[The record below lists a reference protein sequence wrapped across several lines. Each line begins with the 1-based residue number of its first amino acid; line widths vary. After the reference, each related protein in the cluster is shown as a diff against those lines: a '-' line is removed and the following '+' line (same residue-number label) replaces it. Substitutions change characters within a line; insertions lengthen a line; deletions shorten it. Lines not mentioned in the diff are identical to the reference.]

1 MRALTSICIAVFAT
15 GSLAG
20 CGASPTAPAASGQT
34 SVLPGVSPAQ
44 AYTTVA
50 RQIKACWFNPT
61 DPVLTRHVFRAEAGA
76 GSSPNSQTNVV
87 IYDRTPDG
95 KRGLKAYSVSFEQR
109 GKGTV
114 VDTANHR
121 LPYALGQKLTADVG
135 YWIQGGA
142 TCDGPAAA
150 ASPARGSFVGP
161 QQSVSGQRSP
171 N

>member
-1 MRALTSICIAVFAT
+1 MRELLSLCSAVIAAGV
-15 GSLAG
+15 LAG
-20 CGASPTAPAASGQT
+20 CGASSTVPSSSGQT

-50 RQIKACWFNPT
+50 RQIRACWFNPT

-76 GSSPNSQTNVV
+76 GGPQVPETNVV

-95 KRGLKAYSVSFEQR
+95 KRGLKAYSVAFEKR

-114 VDTANHR
+114 VNTANHR

-142 TCDGPAAA
+142 NCDGPAAT
-150 ASPARGSFVGP
+150 ASPARGSYGGSP
-161 QQSVSGQRSP
+161 RSLAR
-171 N
+171 